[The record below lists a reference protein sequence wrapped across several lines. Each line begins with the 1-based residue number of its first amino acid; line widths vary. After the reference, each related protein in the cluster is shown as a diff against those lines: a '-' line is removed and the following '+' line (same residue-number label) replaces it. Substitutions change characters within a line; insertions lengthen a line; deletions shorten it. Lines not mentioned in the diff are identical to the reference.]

1 MTGEA
6 FRLSLSPVQEGVE
19 GGSVNTSI
27 ARRGECVCV
36 SVCVCVRVCVCCV
49 CACVQLAPSEV

>member
-27 ARRGECVCV
+27 ARRGECVWCEC
-36 SVCVCVRVCVCCV
+36 VCVCVCVHVCSRV
-49 CACVQLAPSEV
+49 PGEV

>member
-27 ARRGECVCV
+27 ARRGECAC
-36 SVCVCVRVCVCCV
+36 VCVCVCSWV
-49 CACVQLAPSEV
+49 PSEV

>member
-1 MTGEA
+1 M
-6 FRLSLSPVQEGVE
+6 QEGVE

-36 SVCVCVRVCVCCV
+36 CVCGVCVHVCM
-49 CACVQLAPSEV
+49 CACVQLGAW